1 MKKSIIAVVLILAL
15 ASMACSFS
23 VNLPR
28 VEPTGS
34 TETLNINESLPQNT
48 QDSINVFLGMGA
60 GELNLEAG
68 ADSLVEGTVRY
79 NVDKWKPKITRDDR
93 NLRIEQETIE
103 NLTISDDLV
112 NRWDLKLSTEVPMDL
127 EIHAGAYEGNLDL
140 SGLRLTNLEIAD
152 GASRSEVT
160 FNTLNPEVIERFR
173 YTTGASQ
180 VTLNGLANA
189 NFDQLIFESG
199 AGDYTLDFS
208 GDLQQDASV
217 RVQSGVSQVTII
229 IPDGVRARVEA
240 GGGLNNIDVSGSWD
254 SSGDTYETQGTG
266 PLLSIEV
273 DMGVGNL
280 RLIQE

>member
-254 SSGDTYETQGTG
+254 SSGDTYETTGTG